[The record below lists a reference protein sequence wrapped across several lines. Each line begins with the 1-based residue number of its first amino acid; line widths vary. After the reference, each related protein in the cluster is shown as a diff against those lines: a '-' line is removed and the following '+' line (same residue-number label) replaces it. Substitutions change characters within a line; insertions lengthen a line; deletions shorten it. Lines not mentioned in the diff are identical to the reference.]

1 MFSLIVEEEERIID
15 FDLADGFEAAVEDG
29 VDDAALSRLSLL
41 LVVKVVTV
49 VVDEEV
55 AAAEA

>member
-1 MFSLIVEEEERIID
+1 MFSLIVEEVETIID
-15 FDLADGFEAAVEDG
+15 FELADGIEAAVDDG
-29 VDDAALSRLSLL
+29 ADDAALSRLSLL

>member
-15 FDLADGFEAAVEDG
+15 FELADGIEAAAEDG

-41 LVVKVVTV
+41 LVVKVVIV